1 MGVVGMLMAWTTRFE
16 TRRDTG
22 LSVVGCAAVYTR
34 CVTCTPRADCG
45 VSCDTASPT
54 VYGGGDSSQN
64 ATLPALV
71 FCNVV
76 YPQTRAR
83 GGNSRI
89 GVHAR
94 PSSPAAAAP
103 RRRGAACAVRR
114 RLWRVW
120 GGRAVR
126 GNITTYIC
134 DSNVTQL
141 HPWLHRSR
149 FRVTGNLPVTG
160 KTQGSAHSGGAAG
173 TPTQVGHTGH
183 TDTRITRTN
192 LTRIP
197 DNHPDPQTHTRTIA
211 RRRPGV
217 PSTVPVPKARE

>member
-1 MGVVGMLMAWTTRFE
+1 MAWTTRFE

-94 PSSPAAAAP
+94 PSSPARGRARGRVRVP
-103 RRRGAACAVRR
+103 RGGSLAACGARESTH
-114 RLWRVW
+114 RV
-120 GGRAVR
+120 VR

>member
-1 MGVVGMLMAWTTRFE
+1 MHPA
-16 TRRDTG
+16 
-22 LSVVGCAAVYTR
+22 
-34 CVTCTPRADCG
+34 CG

-94 PSSPAAAAP
+94 PSSPAAA
-103 RRRGAACAVRR
+103 RGGARGRAR

-120 GGRAVR
+120 GGRVVR

-160 KTQGSAHSGGAAG
+160 KTQGSAHSGGAG

-192 LTRIP
+192 SHASLTTIP
-197 DNHPDPQTHTRTIA
+197 THVRTHA
-211 RRRPGV
+211 RSRDGGPAFRV
-217 PSTVPVPKARE
+217 PYR